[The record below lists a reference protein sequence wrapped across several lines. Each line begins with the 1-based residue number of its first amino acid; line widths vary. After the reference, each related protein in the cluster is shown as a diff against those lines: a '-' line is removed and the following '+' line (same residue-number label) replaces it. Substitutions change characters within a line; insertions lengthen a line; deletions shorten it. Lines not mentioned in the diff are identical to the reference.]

1 LWRGRR
7 YKAPVE
13 RTQEGRSSTGVVFA
27 RLWLVY
33 FFQGMAPGF
42 WYPALTNILIAQGL
56 SGWVA
61 WGFMMV
67 PLGAMISPLIS
78 GALADQRVSAE
89 RLYAWSTLSGA
100 GVLVLAFGSLDWHW
114 NPWFFILLLLL
125 HSIIASPSWSL
136 LATISL
142 TNIEHPERQF
152 PLVRS
157 GSTLGWVVAG
167 FLTSYV
173 LQADYRPVAGYAAT
187 VAGLVGGLCAL
198 GLPHTPPL
206 GRAATWRKLLGFDA
220 FGLLRERDHLVFF
233 TVTLLFSI
241 PLTAFYMLAPQHLKV
256 LGDLHPTA
264 TMTLAQWSEL
274 LAMFL
279 VAVVLTR
286 IRLKT
291 LLLWA
296 LGLSVVRYGM
306 SAYAG
311 ASGMISWHIAGI
323 ALHGI
328 CYAFYFI
335 TAQVFLNRRVA
346 PELKGQAQGLLT
358 LVASGLGP
366 LIGAWVCGA
375 LRDACIQADGQ
386 GWLVLWSLLGAM
398 IAGCF
403 VIFAVFYQGSGR
415 AQLASSQNK

>member
-1 LWRGRR
+1 MRPCYGN
-7 YKAPVE
+7 AADPVP
-13 RTQEGRSSTGVVFA
+13 

-67 PLGAMISPLIS
+67 PLGALISPLIS
-78 GALADQRVSAE
+78 GALADQRVPAE
-89 RLYAWSTLSGA
+89 RLYAGSALAGA

-114 NPWFFILLLLL
+114 NPWCFIGLLLL
-125 HSIIASPSWSL
+125 HSIFVSPSWSL

-142 TNIEHPERQF
+142 TNIAHPERHF

-157 GSTLGWVVAG
+157 GSTLGWVVGG
-167 FLTSYV
+167 FLTSYW
-173 LQADYRPVAGYAAT
+173 LKADASPVAGYAAAVT
-187 VAGLVGGLCAL
+187 GAVGALCAM

-206 GRAATWRKLLGFDA
+206 GLATSWRSLLGLDA
-220 FGLLRERDHLVFF
+220 FALLGERDQLVFF
-233 TVTLLFSI
+233 TVTFLFAI
-241 PLTAFYMLAPQHLKV
+241 PLTGFYMLAPQHLAM
-256 LGDLHPTA
+256 LGDTHPTA

-274 LAMFL
+274 VAMLL
-279 VAVVLTR
+279 VAVVMTR
-286 IRLKT
+286 YRLKT

-311 ASGMISWHIAGI
+311 VTGTMPWHIAGI
-323 ALHGI
+323 ALHGV
-328 CYAFYFI
+328 CYTFYFI

-346 PELKGQAQGLLT
+346 PQLKGQAQGLFA

-366 LIGAWVCGA
+366 LVGACVCGG
-375 LRDACIQADGQ
+375 LRDYFIQADGQ
-386 GWLVLWSLLGAM
+386 GWLELWSVLGAM

-403 VIFAVFYQGSGR
+403 VIFALCYRGAAGR
-415 AQLASSQNK
+415 VRPKPVILTHHSNH